1 MWFNELLGGYSD
13 IIGVQHKLNSY
24 QICPNMG
31 PAADQDLETY
41 STFTAFDTECLQ
53 YEEGK
58 YP

>member
-1 MWFNELLGGYSD
+1 MYFNELLGGYSD
-13 IIGVQHKLNSY
+13 IIGVQHRLNSY

-53 YEEGK
+53 YEEG
-58 YP
+58 